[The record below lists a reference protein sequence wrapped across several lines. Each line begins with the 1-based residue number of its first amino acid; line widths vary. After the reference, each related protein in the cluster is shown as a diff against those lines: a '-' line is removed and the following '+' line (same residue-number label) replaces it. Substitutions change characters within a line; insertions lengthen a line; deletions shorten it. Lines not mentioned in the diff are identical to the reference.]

1 MNKTAIMIAI
11 AAAVGLSTLPTLASA
26 QTQTQGQYFDPSREA
41 PPLTVR
47 KRPFTDSGTA
57 VQIGYENRYVS
68 DQTTLHRP
76 VYSSF
81 NPDQFGQDILPR
93 PFDGLGLN

>member
-1 MNKTAIMIAI
+1 MTRIWM
-11 AAAVGLSTLPTLASA
+11 AAAIGAALLGSTGLATA
-26 QTQTQGQYFDPSREA
+26 QARAPGEFFDPAREA

-47 KRPFTDSGTA
+47 KRPFTDSG
-57 VQIGYENRYVS
+57 VVVPRGYEQHYVE

-81 NPDQFGQDILPR
+81 NPDRYGQQILPR
-93 PFDGLGLN
+93 PFDGLGLY